1 MAFKAIRWFQVLH
14 ILFPNFK
21 IAHNGR
27 SHLMMNKMVK
37 DKRRAERLDFDQLKQ
52 EKEAYE
58 EMKHEIQDLR
68 EQLKMHQRNDKDDS
82 KHTDILNKLFKMGK
96 KIIRK
101 AIPCKCEFIFNTS
114 CTLILLLSYRV
125 QREVFLF
132 TLHTP

>member
-1 MAFKAIRWFQVLH
+1 
-14 ILFPNFK
+14 
-21 IAHNGR
+21 
-27 SHLMMNKMVK
+27 MMNTMIR
-37 DKRRAERLDFDQLKQ
+37 DKRQTERLEFDQLKQ

-68 EQLKMHQRNDKDDS
+68 EQLKMHQKNDKDDS
-82 KHTDILNKLFKMGK
+82 KHADILNKFFKMGK
-96 KIIRK
+96 MIRK

-114 CTLILLLSYRV
+114 CTFIPLLSYKV